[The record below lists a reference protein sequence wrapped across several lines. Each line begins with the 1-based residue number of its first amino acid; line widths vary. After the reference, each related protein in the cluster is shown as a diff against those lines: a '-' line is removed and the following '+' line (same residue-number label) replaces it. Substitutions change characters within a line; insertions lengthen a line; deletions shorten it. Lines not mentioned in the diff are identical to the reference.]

1 MNNKF
6 ESLSVKAVDWQD
18 GALVLLDQRNLPLSE
33 DYMSCHDVEQVYT
46 AIKTMV
52 VRGAP
57 AIGICAAYGVVLSAK
72 KHLMNGVD
80 FYERINKDIEFLS
93 QARPT
98 AVNLAWAL
106 KVMQEE
112 LLAQKEQDF
121 SLEKLLLRAQEIHQE
136 DIANNFKM
144 GDLACSVFKRFHEKP
159 FSVMTHCN
167 AGGLATGGYGTAL
180 GVIRSAWSDGLITE
194 VFADETR
201 PWMQGTR
208 LTVWE
213 LMRDD
218 IPVTLNAD
226 SAASWVIQNKSVEW
240 IIVGADRIAAN
251 GDVVNKIGTYSLA
264 IQARYHGAKVMV
276 VAPSSTVDMASKNG
290 ASIEIEM
297 RDSDELKC
305 FSGQQ
310 VSEAN
315 VQALNP
321 VFDVTPASLV
331 DYIVTERGVIAGP
344 TLDKMTD
351 KFSL

>member
-1 MNNKF
+1 M
-6 ESLSVKAVDWQD
+6 
-18 GALVLLDQRNLPLSE
+18 
-33 DYMSCHDVEQVYT
+33 
-46 AIKTMV
+46 
-52 VRGAP
+52 
-57 AIGICAAYGVVLSAK
+57 
-72 KHLMNGVD
+72 
-80 FYERINKDIEFLS
+80 
-93 QARPT
+93 
-98 AVNLAWAL
+98 
-106 KVMQEE
+106 
-112 LLAQKEQDF
+112 
-121 SLEKLLLRAQEIHQE
+121 
-136 DIANNFKM
+136 
-144 GDLACSVFKRFHEKP
+144 
-159 FSVMTHCN
+159 
-167 AGGLATGGYGTAL
+167 
-180 GVIRSAWSDGLITE
+180 
-194 VFADETR
+194 
-201 PWMQGTR
+201 
-208 LTVWE
+208 
-213 LMRDD
+213 
-218 IPVTLNAD
+218 
-226 SAASWVIQNKSVEW
+226 IQNKSVEW

-315 VQALNP
+315 VQELNP